1 MKIFSVLVL
10 VSLAAAGVGC
20 GSASSQQSV
29 PIVQPGAP
37 GQGSTNVSAAN
48 AADES
53 HVGYTDADV
62 AFMQGMI
69 HHHAQAL
76 DMVDL
81 LNRNTSSEQMR
92 QLGKRISLSQT
103 DEIKM
108 MQTWLKA
115 RGKDFPDP
123 RAHTMA
129 GMPGMSMDHVMMPGM
144 LTPSEMTHL
153 AELKGPTFDKAFLT
167 GMIKHHRGA
176 LTMVKELLAT
186 AGAAQDAD
194 IFNFAANI
202 EADQSAE
209 IERMTDMLQA
219 MQEGSGK

>member
-1 MKIFSVLVL
+1 MKAFDICAIVL
-10 VSLAAAGVGC
+10 ACGVATAC
-20 GSASSQQSV
+20 GSAPPRQGV

-37 GQGSTNVSAAN
+37 GQASKDVSAAK

-62 AFMQGMI
+62 TFMQGMI

-81 LNRNTSSEQMR
+81 LDRNTSSDAMR

-108 MQTWLKA
+108 MRTWLTA
-115 RGKDFPDP
+115 RGKDAPDP
-123 RAHTMA
+123 RAHAMA
-129 GMPGMSMDHVMMPGM
+129 DMPGMSMDHVMMPGM
-144 LTPSEMTHL
+144 LTPDEMKHL
-153 AELKGPTFDKAFLT
+153 SELKGPEFDKAFLT

-176 LTMVKELLAT
+176 LTMVKELLGT
-186 AGAAQDAD
+186 AGAGQDAD

-209 IERMTDMLQA
+209 IERMTDMLAA
-219 MQEGSGK
+219 MEKRL

>member
-1 MKIFSVLVL
+1 MKLFSILV
-10 VSLAAAGVGC
+10 VTAAASAVAC
-20 GSASSQQSV
+20 GSAPAQQSV

-37 GQGSTNVSAAN
+37 GQASKGVSAAA

-62 AFMQGMI
+62 TFMQGMI

-81 LNRNTSSEQMR
+81 LNRNTRSNEMR
-92 QLGKRISLSQT
+92 QLGKRIALSQT
-103 DEIKM
+103 GEIKM

-115 RGKDFPDP
+115 RGKDVPDP
-123 RAHTMA
+123 RAHDMA
-129 GMPGMSMDHVMMPGM
+129 DMPGMSMDRVMMPGM
-144 LTPSEMTHL
+144 LTPDEMKHL
-153 AELKGPTFDKAFLT
+153 AALNGPAFDKAFLE

-194 IFNFAANI
+194 IFNFGANI

-219 MQEGSGK
+219 MEKGSSQ

>member
-1 MKIFSVLVL
+1 MSAVA
-10 VSLAAAGVGC
+10 LAATLSAC
-20 GSASSQQSV
+20 GSAPPQQAA
-29 PIVQPGAP
+29 PLVQPGAP
-37 GQGSTNVSAAN
+37 GQPSRAVSPAN

-62 AFMQGMI
+62 SFMQGMI

-81 LNRNTSSEQMR
+81 LNRNTNSDQMK

-108 MQTWLKA
+108 MQTWLRA
-115 RGKDFPDP
+115 RGKDVPDP
-123 RAHTMA
+123 RAHAMD
-129 GMPGMSMDHVMMPGM
+129 MPGMSMDTVMMPGM
-144 LTPSEMTHL
+144 LSPDEMRHL
-153 AELKGPTFDKAFLT
+153 ADLKGPTFDKAFLE

-176 LTMVKELLAT
+176 LTMVKDLLAT
-186 AGAAQDAD
+186 RGAAQDAD
-194 IFNFAANI
+194 IFNFAANV

-209 IERMTDMLQA
+209 IERMTDMLNA
-219 MQEGSGK
+219 MENGGAK

>member
-1 MKIFSVLVL
+1 MKMFRVLAVL
-10 VSLAAAGVGC
+10 CVAALALAC
-20 GSASSQQSV
+20 GSAPTQQRV

-37 GQGSTNVSAAN
+37 GQASKDVSAAA

-81 LNRNTSSEQMR
+81 LNRNTTSAEMQ
-92 QLGKRISLSQT
+92 QLGKRIALSQT

-108 MQTWLKA
+108 MRTWLEA
-115 RGKDFPDP
+115 RGKAAPDP
-123 RAHTMA
+123 RAHDMA
-129 GMPGMSMDHVMMPGM
+129 AMPGMPAHSVMMPGM
-144 LTPSEMTHL
+144 LTPDEMAHL
-153 AELKGPTFDKAFLT
+153 GALKGPAFDKTFLE

-176 LTMVKELLAT
+176 LTMVKDLLAT

-209 IERMTDMLQA
+209 IERMTDMLNA
-219 MQEGSGK
+219 MEKNQ

>member
-1 MKIFSVLVL
+1 MKTFSVPAFV
-10 VSLAAAGVGC
+10 AAALLVTGC
-20 GSASSQQSV
+20 GSAPPQQTV

-37 GQGSTNVSAAN
+37 GQASKAVSAAK

-53 HVGYTDADV
+53 HVGYSDADV
-62 AFMQGMI
+62 TFMQGMI

-81 LNRNTSSEQMR
+81 LNRNTNSDEMR

-108 MQTWLKA
+108 MQTWLRA
-115 RGKDFPDP
+115 RGKDAPDP
-123 RAHTMA
+123 RAHAMA
-129 GMPGMSMDHVMMPGM
+129 DMPGMSMDHVMMPGM
-144 LTPSEMTHL
+144 LTPEEMKHL
-153 AELKGPTFDKAFLT
+153 AALTGPAFDKAFLT
-167 GMIKHHRGA
+167 GMIKHHGGA

-186 AGAAQDAD
+186 PGAAQDAD
-194 IFNFAANI
+194 IFNFTANI

-209 IERMTDMLQA
+209 IERMTDMLNA
-219 MQEGSGK
+219 MER

>member
-1 MKIFSVLVL
+1 MRLLSISAVA
-10 VSLAAAGVGC
+10 LAATLSAC
-20 GSASSQQSV
+20 GSAPPQQAA
-29 PIVQPGAP
+29 PILQPGAP
-37 GQGSTNVSAAN
+37 GQPSKAVTAAH

-62 AFMQGMI
+62 TFMQGMI

-81 LNRNTSSEQMR
+81 LNRNTGSDQMH

-108 MQTWLKA
+108 MQTWLRA
-115 RGKDFPDP
+115 RGKDVPDP
-123 RAHTMA
+123 RAHEMMD
-129 GMPGMSMDHVMMPGM
+129 MPGMSMDKVMMPGM
-144 LTPSEMTHL
+144 LSPDEMKHL
-153 AELKGPTFDKAFLT
+153 ADLNGPAFDKTFLE

-176 LTMVKELLAT
+176 LTMVKDLLAT
-186 AGAAQDAD
+186 PGAAQDAD
-194 IFNFAANI
+194 IFNFAANV

-209 IERMTDMLQA
+209 IERMTDMLNA
-219 MQEGSGK
+219 MENGGAK

>member
-1 MKIFSVLVL
+1 MTIARIFV
-10 VSLAAAGVGC
+10 VSAAAALAAC
-20 GSASSQQSV
+20 GSAPVQQQV

-37 GQGSTNVSAAN
+37 GQPSTTVSAAT

-81 LNRNTSSEQMR
+81 LNRNTQSDEMR

-108 MQTWLKA
+108 MQAWLRA
-115 RGKDFPDP
+115 RGKDVPDP
-123 RAHTMA
+123 RAQEMTD
-129 GMPGMSMDHVMMPGM
+129 MPGMSMDKVIMPGM
-144 LTPSEMTHL
+144 LTADQMKHL
-153 AELKGPTFDKAFLT
+153 AELKGPAFDKTFLQD
-167 GMIKHHRGA
+167 MIQHHRGA
-176 LTMVKELLAT
+176 LTMVKDLLAT
-186 AGAAQDAD
+186 PGAGQDAD
-194 IFNFAANI
+194 IFNFAANV

-209 IERMTDMLQA
+209 IERMTDMLAA
-219 MQEGSGK
+219 MEKSS